1 MTLEDHK
8 KNFQTMADTEPTT
21 GEWLNLVGMMNVRGL
36 NRIDHL
42 CHLIQSERNVRRLA
56 LHRVEEALADPD
68 LSRDDLTS
76 FVQFLI
82 AESKAR
88 QEDLEYKQLQPLV
101 MAHAKAEL
109 MVEYTKKWMQIAR
122 FWGVI

>member
-8 KNFQTMADTEPTT
+8 KKFQLMVETEPTT
-21 GEWLNLVGMMNVRGL
+21 GRMLDLVGMMNVRGM
-36 NRIDHL
+36 NRVDHL
-42 CHLIQSERNVRRLA
+42 CHTIQSERNVRRLA
-56 LHRVEEALADPD
+56 LHRVEEALADPC

-109 MVEYTKKWMQIAR
+109 MVEYTKQWMQIAK